1 MVFVVWFGSKVSVSD
16 VGVKSA
22 SATAVPLTVEYVTVT
37 TWLLAGTSVTVKTA
51 SPPSATGSASPML
64 SPGIGSAVIVPSPV
78 ESASVVP
85 AGVLS
90 STVNVSL
97 DSCVISTSTGTRM
110 VFVVWLEVK
119 ISVPAVVV

>member
-1 MVFVVWFGSKVSVSD
+1 M
-16 VGVKSA
+16 
-22 SATAVPLTVEYVTVT
+22 
-37 TWLLAGTSVTVKTA
+37 LAGTSVTLKTA

-85 AGVLS
+85 TGLLS

-97 DSCVISTSTGTRM
+97 DSCVMSCSTGTRM
-110 VFVVWLEVK
+110 VFVVCPGLKV
-119 ISVPAVVV
+119 SVPAVVV